1 MVFLSSL
8 WTVYIDYL
16 ISLFYNKIIRE
27 EKNKYLRYQC
37 FSANKKERGSP
48 FSINCKKTTGM
59 ISASNG
65 HFGPGDWGDFQEKH
79 LFSQVELS
87 KPL

>member
-1 MVFLSSL
+1 MVCLSSL

-16 ISLFYNKIIRE
+16 LSLFYYKIIRE
-27 EKNKYLRYQC
+27 EKIFIVRHQC
-37 FSANKKERGSP
+37 FIANKKEKGSP
-48 FSINCKKTTGM
+48 FSINRKKATGT

-65 HFGPGDWGDFQEKH
+65 HFAPGHWGEFQDKH

-87 KPL
+87 KSL

>member
-27 EKNKYLRYQC
+27 EKIFKVRHQC
-37 FSANKKERGSP
+37 FSANKKEKGSP
-48 FSINCKKTTGM
+48 FSINRKKATGV
-59 ISASNG
+59 SASNG
-65 HFGPGDWGDFQEKH
+65 HFAPGDWGEFQDKH
-79 LFSQVELS
+79 LFSQVKLS
-87 KPL
+87 KLL